1 MDGKIKVLN
10 LYAGIGGNRAL
21 WDNDKIEVTAVE
33 LDETIAGEYKYNYPQ
48 DTVIVADAHE
58 YLLRH
63 YKEFDFIWT
72 SPPCPTHSVLN
83 YSQPIKKYPNMQ
95 FYQQVI
101 FLKSWF
107 KGKWVVENVQ
117 PYYDYLIK
125 PSVLLGRHP
134 FWTNFNVPEKEFH
147 NIDVARASKEEL
159 SIDLGMPIPKI
170 QKATLLLR
178 NCVNPK
184 IGLHLFN
191 CAFNNSSTKDLTSY
205 EVGYTEEEE

>member
-1 MDGKIKVLN
+1 M
-10 LYAGIGGNRAL
+10 NR
-21 WDNDKIEVTAVE
+21 
-33 LDETIAGEYKYNYPQ
+33 
-48 DTVIVADAHE
+48 
-58 YLLRH
+58 
-63 YKEFDFIWT
+63 
-72 SPPCPTHSVLN
+72 
-83 YSQPIKKYPNMQ
+83 
-95 FYQQVI
+95 

-107 KGKWVVENVQ
+107 KGNWVVENVQ

-134 FWTNFNVPEKEFH
+134 FWTNFNVHEKEFH

-184 IGLHLFN
+184 IGLHLFD
-191 CAFNNSSTKDLTSY
+191 C
-205 EVGYTEEEE
+205 VGVHVVPPKS